1 MSLPVR
7 PLLALATAALLC
19 HGPAFALT
27 DAQFQPADASF
38 RAALAGDA
46 DAVDAAAR
54 AFETLQR
61 DDPGHP
67 LPLAYGGAVETMR
80 ARSTMLP
87 WKKLAH
93 AEEGLASIDKGL
105 ALLTPAHDAERLHGV
120 PTSLLVKFTAARTF
134 LAMPAPM
141 NRAARGR
148 RLLEDV
154 RTSPLLAA
162 TPAPFREAVAR
173 VALPEAAR

>member
-1 MSLPVR
+1 MSLPLR
-7 PLLALATAALLC
+7 TLIAAATVWHAS
-19 HGPAFALT
+19 AFALT

-54 AFETLQR
+54 AFEALQR

-67 LPLAYGGAVETMR
+67 VPLAYGGAVEAMR

-87 WKKLAH
+87 WRKLAH

-105 ALLTPAHDAERLHGV
+105 AQLTPAHDTERLHGV
-120 PTSLLVKFTAARTF
+120 PTTLLVKFTAARTF
-134 LAMPAPM
+134 LAMPASM

-148 RLLEDV
+148 RLLDDV
-154 RTSPLLAA
+154 RNSPLLAA
-162 TPAPFREAVAR
+162 TPAPFRDAVA
-173 VALPEAAR
+173 EAAK